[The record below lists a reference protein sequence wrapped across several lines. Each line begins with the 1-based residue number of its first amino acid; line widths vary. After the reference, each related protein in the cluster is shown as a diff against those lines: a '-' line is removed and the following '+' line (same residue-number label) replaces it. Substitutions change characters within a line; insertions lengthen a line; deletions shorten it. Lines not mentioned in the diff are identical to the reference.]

1 MKLWLVLLASLL
13 SYGASAKELLLRVG
27 TYEDHAPAIKRFIKQ
42 HGCPAISEAA
52 LNENQILAE
61 YLIFCNAL
69 KAAGMRAELQ
79 VSGLPVN
86 DRIIDA
92 VESGLLHA
100 SLVGIWRDEVK
111 AEDIYFSAPL
121 FRVNEFEK
129 GLYTTRQL
137 APTFT
142 GLDTIRNA
150 ITLTNE
156 NWHMDWALL
165 QCAGFRLLHVGL
177 YENMFSMLARG
188 RGELLPLTF
197 SGKEDF
203 VRDPFDQPL
212 VPVAGFKLVFPDST
226 HFLISKQ
233 TPVSEALHQALEK
246 GLNTLRENDEIKNTY
261 VRLGIINPR
270 VAHWQPLGCASAAPY
285 QHLN

>member
-1 MKLWLVLLASLL
+1 MKLWLLMVATLF
-13 SYGASAKELLLRVG
+13 SYGATAKDTVFRVG
-27 TYEDHAPAIKRFIKQ
+27 TYEDHVPAIKRFIKL
-42 HGCPAISEAA
+42 HGCPALGEAA

-69 KAAGMRAELQ
+69 KASGISYELQ
-79 VSGLPVN
+79 ISGLPVN
-86 DRIIDA
+86 SRIIDA
-92 VESGLLHA
+92 VKSGLLHA
-100 SLVGIWRDEVK
+100 SMVGIWVNEVE
-111 AEDIYFSAPL
+111 AEDIHLSAPL
-121 FRVNEFEK
+121 FRENEFEK

-137 APTFT
+137 APNFT
-142 GLDTIRNA
+142 SLDTIRNA

-165 QCAGFRLLHVGL
+165 QCAGLRLLHVGL
-177 YENMFSMLARG
+177 YENMFKMLSRG

-203 VRDPFDQPL
+203 ERDPFEQPL

-226 HFLISKQ
+226 HFLVSKQ
-233 TPVSEALHQALEK
+233 TPQSEALQKALED
-246 GLNTLRENDEIKNTY
+246 GLKKLREGGEIKDTY
-261 VRLGIINPR
+261 IRLGIINPR
-270 VAHWQPLGCASAAPY
+270 VADWQPLGCAGTAPY